1 MVYSYQG
8 CLLTR
13 VSPAATSDDGATT
26 CTGATREPGLEGAG
40 GIWCIRRW
48 GCCGKPNQ
56 ATIWGCFFPPTWQY
70 WGRFIFGF
78 TRYFAGIQMEYDD
91 AMGFLSIHHGLSRY
105 ECAICTHQALLSTF
119 KTFVSYWILNELS
132 KNLSK
137 VCWLI
142 ISNVSITPS
151 GRARGRNMTRGIQP
165 PMQRHG
171 KPSEVFPGGRFLH
184 VPTHWTGE
192 ASCRSKEFWSFH
204 FLFLCVAQTQIPE
217 NIYLVYYI
225 HCTAVYYTH

>member
-13 VSPAATSDDGATT
+13 VSPAAISDDGATT

-119 KTFVSYWILNELS
+119 KTFVSY
-132 KNLSK
+132 
-137 VCWLI
+137 
-142 ISNVSITPS
+142 
-151 GRARGRNMTRGIQP
+151 
-165 PMQRHG
+165 
-171 KPSEVFPGGRFLH
+171 
-184 VPTHWTGE
+184 
-192 ASCRSKEFWSFH
+192 
-204 FLFLCVAQTQIPE
+204 
-217 NIYLVYYI
+217 
-225 HCTAVYYTH
+225 

>member
-1 MVYSYQG
+1 
-8 CLLTR
+8 
-13 VSPAATSDDGATT
+13 
-26 CTGATREPGLEGAG
+26 
-40 GIWCIRRW
+40 
-48 GCCGKPNQ
+48 
-56 ATIWGCFFPPTWQY
+56 
-70 WGRFIFGF
+70 
-78 TRYFAGIQMEYDD
+78 
-91 AMGFLSIHHGLSRY
+91 MGFLGTSAQSAPIKPCS
-105 ECAICTHQALLSTF
+105 A
-119 KTFVSYWILNELS
+119 LS
-132 KNLSK
+132 KLSFLTEFWMNCPRTFPK

-225 HCTAVYYTH
+225 YTLYCCILYTLYPYIVPILHIRTYIYIYNKVDVKYIPWSPHQSAFLWRFSLPRRILKLRTMASVGTQSWSWRPGWVRYGHQYEM